1 MLTRAME
8 NPRSILLVEDD
19 ERLAELV
26 STFLKGQGFQVRTVT
41 EGPAALAALR
51 SDPPDCL
58 VLDILLPGMDGIE
71 VCRQTRAIFTGWILM
86 LTALDEDIHE
96 VVALD
101 TGADDYLTKPVR
113 PHVLLSRLRALFRR
127 TTRGPA
133 VPARDSR
140 WLPAVQLR
148 IDSALRTVSL
158 ADAPVHLTDAEFD
171 LLWLLVRSAPEVLSR
186 DDLLSSL
193 RGIEH
198 DGLDRSIDMRISKLR
213 RKLGDEQPPHRII
226 KTVRGRGYFCTPD

>member
-1 MLTRAME
+1 ME
-8 NPRSILLVEDD
+8 SRPQDILLVEDD

-26 STFLKGQGFQVRTVT
+26 SSFLRGQGFRVRAVT
-41 EGPAALAALR
+41 NGPDALAALR
-51 SDPPDCL
+51 SEPPDCL
-58 VLDILLPGMDGIE
+58 VLDILLPGMSGIE
-71 VCRQTRAIFTGWILM
+71 VCRQARESFSGWILM
-86 LTALDEDIHE
+86 LTALDEDLHE

-127 TTRGPA
+127 ATRGGAPA
-133 VPARDSR
+133 PHDSR
-140 WLPAVQLR
+140 WFPSVKLR
-148 IDSALRTVSL
+148 IDSVLRTIRL
-158 ADAPVHLTDAEFD
+158 ADTPVHLTDAEFD
-171 LLWLLVRSAPEVLSR
+171 LLWLLARSAPEVLSR

-213 RKLGDEQPPHRII
+213 RKLGDEPPHRII
-226 KTVRGRGYFCTPD
+226 KTVRGRGYFCTPE

>member
-1 MLTRAME
+1 ME
-8 NPRSILLVEDD
+8 SAQSILLVEDD

-26 STFLKGQGFQVRTVT
+26 SSFLKGQGFRVRTVT
-41 EGPAALAALR
+41 NGPDALAALR
-51 SDPPDCL
+51 SEPPDCV

-71 VCRQTRAIFTGWILM
+71 VCRQARAIYPGWILM

-127 TTRGPA
+127 ATRGAAAPSH
-133 VPARDSR
+133 DSR
-140 WLPAVQLR
+140 WLPSVKLR
-148 IDSALRTVSL
+148 IDGLLRTVSL
-158 ADAPVHLTDAEFD
+158 ADTPVHLTDAEFD
-171 LLWLLVRSAPEVLSR
+171 LLWLLARNAPEVLSR
-186 DDLLSSL
+186 DALLSAL

-226 KTVRGRGYFCTPD
+226 KTVRGRGYFCAP